1 MRKLNINILGKRWCI
16 LGLAGRGFFA
26 SLLDVVFSLI
36 VAGGLV
42 VVLVFASGVFVDI
55 VVLVVVPFVTSS

>member
-1 MRKLNINILGKRWCI
+1 MGVK
-16 LGLAGRGFFA
+16 GRAFWDLLMPGGGFFA
-26 SLLDVVFSLI
+26 SPLDVVFSLI